1 MSKKKI
7 IIKTMWLVLT
17 LIILQGID
25 NIWSQQIANYLALQ
39 QMNNTVDSSA
49 WIQGYT
55 YFSNFKYLIIIAAAL
70 LYKNEIRKLINF
82 LRRRLKT
89 NEEKM

>member
-1 MSKKKI
+1 MSKRI
-7 IIKTMWLVLT
+7 IIKTVWLILT

-25 NIWSQQIANYLALQ
+25 SIWSQQIANYLALQ
-39 QMNNTVDSSA
+39 QMNNTVDSSV

-55 YFSNFKYLIIIAAAL
+55 YFSNCKYLIIIAAAL
-70 LYKNEIRKLINF
+70 LYKNEIRELINF
-82 LRRRLKT
+82 LRKRLKT

>member
-1 MSKKKI
+1 MNKKLV
-7 IIKTMWLVLT
+7 IKTVWIVST

-25 NIWSQQIANYLALQ
+25 NIWSQQIANYLTLQ
-39 QMNNTVDSSA
+39 QMNNTADSSI

-55 YFSNFKYLIIIAAAL
+55 YFSNYKYLVIIAAAL
-70 LYKNEIRKLINF
+70 LYKNEIRKLIDF
-82 LRRRLKT
+82 LRKRLKT

>member
-1 MSKKKI
+1 MRKRTL
-7 IIKTMWLVLT
+7 IKTIWLILT
-17 LIILQGID
+17 LIVLQGVD
-25 NIWSQQIANYLALQ
+25 NILSQQIANYLALQ
-39 QMNNTVDSSA
+39 QMNNTVDSSV

-55 YFSNFKYLIIIAAAL
+55 YFSNCKYLIIIAAAL
-70 LYKNEIRKLINF
+70 LYKNEIRELINF

>member
-1 MSKKKI
+1 MSKKI
-7 IIKTMWLVLT
+7 IIKTICLILI
-17 LIILQGID
+17 LIILQGVD

-55 YFSNFKYLIIIAAAL
+55 YFRNYKYLIIIAAAL

>member
-1 MSKKKI
+1 MSKKTV
-7 IIKTMWLVLT
+7 IKTIWLILT
-17 LIILQGID
+17 LIVLQGVD

-55 YFSNFKYLIIIAAAL
+55 YFSNYKYLIIIAAAL